1 MLFNVKWSTV
11 VATEIPLIALNLLLF
26 TDEEMENEQR
36 RRDKF
41 SESLENITKEKPLE
55 KRKLAI
61 RKD

>member
-1 MLFNVKWSTV
+1 MTKK
-11 VATEIPLIALNLLLF
+11 
-26 TDEEMENEQR
+26 EMENEQR